1 VTEAN
6 RIFLTT
12 LAGAVAGA
20 AAGYLFF
27 TEGGRRVRTQIE
39 PKLDD
44 AMHEMQRLRGTVAKV
59 QSVASEGWRSL
70 SQLAGENQQQWGR
83 PRQTSPF

>member
-1 VTEAN
+1 V
-6 RIFLTT
+6 FLST
-12 LAGAVAGA
+12 LAGAVVGA
-20 AAGYLFF
+20 AAGYLYL
-27 TEGGRRVRTQIE
+27 TDGGRRVRNQIE

-44 AMHEMQRLRGTVAKV
+44 AMREVGRLRGTVAKV

-70 SQLAGENQQQWGR
+70 NQLAGEGQQDWGR